1 MLDLEEQLR
10 AYGAVL
16 DASEPIAEVVELEP
30 RRPRRPLMAVLAV
43 AAVIAV
49 VAGALAVV
57 RNRDGGGVSV
67 APPTSAPTLSIVKIL
82 SYDGYPTRG
91 VGPVAVAIA
100 DGDAWVI
107 GSKGTRSTLD
117 RYNAQTGAL
126 KATIDLP
133 FVFGADHI
141 AASDSAIWVNGTES
155 WPGPLP
161 GLVEVDPATDKI
173 VLHRTMGPGMRNP
186 SCDCPIAVGAGAL
199 WGIDGSILEGIDT
212 NTGGIS
218 TGFSLPFPG
227 NAVAVVG
234 DRVQVGLD
242 DGRVAIVNPSSNT
255 VEAALA
261 LPGSGPGSGPV
272 IGMADGFVLVKGGG
286 IFAVS
291 NDGTAT
297 KSPTVAF
304 ANAITPASDG
314 GVWAVG
320 ADLIARMGT
329 STAVYVEQ
337 HGAIHRLGAHE
348 HVTATRPGLDG
359 VAAVGNMLWISDS
372 RHGDVMVVR
381 VDVPTTASEPQLPPR
396 VLQWLRDYNAHSS
409 QRGTSADWVLTTHG
423 KAAQITSGAAPS
435 DRTPVYLFDVHGSFA
450 WDHSCPAPGAGCV
463 SRGRD
468 EVFTVDPRK
477 LQVLDY
483 GIEPTAPNLAQLG
496 TVGHVQL

>member
-1 MLDLEEQLR
+1 MLDLESQLR
-10 AYGAVL
+10 AYGDVL
-16 DASEPIAEVVELEP
+16 DASEPVADLIEIEP

-49 VAGALAVV
+49 SAGALAVV
-57 RNRDGGGVSV
+57 RNRNRGGVSV
-67 APPTSAPTLSIVKIL
+67 APPTRAPTLSIAKIL

-107 GSKGTRSTLD
+107 GSKGTSSRLD

-155 WPGPLP
+155 WPGPLS

-173 VLHRTMGPGMRNP
+173 VLHRTMFPATRNP
-186 SCDCPIAVGAGAL
+186 SCDCPMAVGSGAL
-199 WGIDGSILEGIDT
+199 WGIDGRTLEQIDT
-212 NTGGIS
+212 NTGGVAKRI
-218 TGFSLPFPG
+218 TLPFKA

-242 DGRVAIVNPSSNT
+242 DGHVAIVNPTRNT

-261 LPGSGPGSGPV
+261 LPGSGPV
-272 IGMADGFVLVKGGG
+272 IGMADGFVLVQGGG
-286 IFAVS
+286 IFTVS
-291 NDGTAT
+291 NDGTVT
-297 KSPTVAF
+297 KSQTGAF
-304 ANAITPASDG
+304 ANAITPAGDG

-320 ADLIARMGT
+320 ADLIARTGG
-329 STAVYVEQ
+329 STAVYAEK
-337 HGAIHRLGAHE
+337 HGVIHQLGVRE
-348 HVTATRPGLDG
+348 HVSAPLPGLDG
-359 VAAVGNMLWISDS
+359 VAAVGDMLWISDS
-372 RHGDVMVVR
+372 RHGDAIVVR
-381 VDVPTTASEPQLPPR
+381 VGATPSATTASGPQLPGR
-396 VLQWLRDYNAHSS
+396 VLQWLRHYNAHSS

-423 KAAQITSGAAPS
+423 KAAEITSGAAPS

-450 WDHSCPAPGAGCV
+450 WDHSCPAPGTGCV

-468 EVFTVDPRK
+468 EVFTLDPRK

-483 GIEPTAPNLAQLG
+483 GIEPTTPNLAQFG
-496 TVGHVQL
+496 SVGHVQL